1 MSYNESKKIYA
12 AYEAFI
18 GSLSEKSNIFSS
30 EIGDVLGLAILSR
43 MIGVVGIIISL
54 LLLAFTL
61 LAIVPL
67 IVPLIVFLICAMSA
81 LFIEWIAEFTAKNQ
95 KPNVIDVA
103 ICSKEQVIYQ
113 SRSYRENVYYIHVY
127 IKSGYRVDSKGEKT
141 MLPKLKEEIPNF
153 KGKFRFQV
161 NPYLWDDL
169 QLDEEVEIVTTKGC
183 YVFDKLVN
191 ILSTDNP
198 KYPHIF

>member
-18 GSLSEKSNIFSS
+18 RSVSEKSNVAYLEMRDALNLGILSL
-30 EIGDVLGLAILSR
+30 EIGVG
-43 MIGVVGIIISL
+43 GIIISL

-67 IVPLIVFLICAMSA
+67 IVPLSVFLICAIIA
-81 LFIEWIAEFTAKNQ
+81 FFIEWMARFTEKNR
-95 KPNVIDVA
+95 KPNVINVA

-113 SRSYRENVYYIHVY
+113 SRGYRQDLYYIYVD

-141 MLPKLKEEIPNF
+141 MLPKLKEENPNF

-169 QLDEEVEIVTTKGC
+169 QLDEEVELVTTKGC

-198 KYPHIF
+198 KYPHMY